1 MIRVA
6 TYKDIPMLARLWW
19 IEKAKTCF
27 AQLAI
32 NWTEVGCA
40 GYLMEALHDPRQIIM
55 VSELNGQ
62 IVAACGGI
70 LQQDLLPPH
79 PLVIGEWMWWGSDK
93 RAVVRVLHAVNQ
105 WGKDRGAVLAR
116 YTLNQP
122 GQSPTKFSETY
133 RWEVL

>member
-6 TYKDIPMLARLWW
+6 TILDIPVLAQRWYE
-19 IEKAKTCF
+19 EKIKTCF
-27 AQLAI
+27 SRLQIEWTVEGCAVFL
-32 NWTEVGCA
+32 TEVMGHPQHIIFVA
-40 GYLMEALHDPRQIIM
+40 EQSGQII
-55 VSELNGQ
+55 
-62 IVAACGGI
+62 AACGSL

-79 PLVIGEWMWWGSDK
+79 PIVVGEWMWWGSQK
-93 RAVVRVLHAVNQ
+93 RAVVEVLKMSHA
-105 WGKDRGAVLAR
+105 WGKLHGAVLAR